1 MMSVTTLFLLLILN
15 LAVIIFVG
23 YQTYISSFEK
33 THRWLIYI
41 LLLISPVFG
50 AILFLVF
57 RHLYQARSNKEFS
70 KKE

>member
-1 MMSVTTLFLLLILN
+1 MMSETTLFLLLILN
-15 LAVIIFVG
+15 VAVIIFVG
-23 YQTYISSFEK
+23 HQTYISSFEK
-33 THRWLIYI
+33 THRWLIYV

-57 RHLYQARSNKEFS
+57 RYLYHAKSNKEFS